1 MLVNKKSTT
10 DLSKKKR
17 RRRVLLIQCHVAV
30 ANTFFRMIDMLTS
43 VHLSYFY
50 SLYSTRAQWDLHSDL
65 IHDPHTG
72 FGGATVVEG
81 GIGPKLHWLSCC
93 YSNMLNVWLKQSVCV
108 YLLKKKS
115 FKRSKKEISRRVT
128 AQKHPSK
135 ELSELLLEMP
145 WQYRT

>member
-30 ANTFFRMIDMLTS
+30 ANIFSRMIDMLTS
-43 VHLSYFY
+43 VHIFILCIQLMHDGICILTS
-50 SLYSTRAQWDLHSDL
+50 SMTPILGLEVPQWLKVALGPNS
-65 IHDPHTG
+65 
-72 FGGATVVEG
+72 
-81 GIGPKLHWLSCC
+81 IGYHVAIQICQMSG
-93 YSNMLNVWLKQSVCV
+93 LKQSVCV